1 MVDIKSV
8 VRLHLKHFKGDGT
21 NLFESS
27 IFTIFYLKVLYLQHN
42 GNTPLQL
49 FCLHLKYIFHLYLK
63 YKIHEKFFK
72 NLLMGTCEKILKT
85 SLHEK
90 ERKKQYLYPSTGII
104 CCCSVAKFSPAL

>member
-42 GNTPLQL
+42 GNTPFQL
-49 FCLHLKYIFHLYLK
+49 FYLHLKYIFHLYLK
-63 YKIHEKFFK
+63 YKISMK
-72 NLLMGTCEKILKT
+72 
-85 SLHEK
+85 K
-90 ERKKQYLYPSTGII
+90 ERYGKGKKRMKKGGKIPITLELSI
-104 CCCSVAKFSPAL
+104 